1 MYLKLERVS
10 FDSYPLYYHIFSPP
24 LNRMARSRKSGS
36 SKKKRSTTR
45 RRGTSRQRGGGL
57 GHIYSFGAPIVPG
70 LGNSA
75 EVIPSSSCLAAARP
89 GMISPPTTGLG
100 LPGLSGG
107 ARGKR
112 RRSGTKRRSQ
122 RGGRYSFDLTGS
134 ATFGGT
140 PWGSGI
146 PQVVRIPCEGS
157 VPNPLNPPLQSG
169 GVGGVDSARYIAP
182 TAGYTNTASSWVG
195 STGAPSLLQTP
206 YEARTMNPACLK
218 TGGGRRKMS
227 RRKGSRR
234 KH

>member
-1 MYLKLERVS
+1 
-10 FDSYPLYYHIFSPP
+10 
-24 LNRMARSRKSGS
+24 MARSRKSVS
-36 SKKKRSTTR
+36 SKKGRRGTRSTR
-45 RRGTSRQRGGGL
+45 RRKASRQEGGGL
-57 GHIYSFGAPIVPG
+57 GQIYSFGAPIVPG

-89 GMISPPTTGLG
+89 GMIAPPTTGLG

-107 ARGKR
+107 ARR
-112 RRSGTKRRSQ
+112 RRGTKRRSQ
-122 RGGRYSFDLTGS
+122 RGGRYSFDLAGS
-134 ATFGGT
+134 AAFGGT

-157 VPNPLNPPLQSG
+157 VPNPLNPPLQRG

-182 TAGYTNTASSWVG
+182 TAGYTNTASTWVG

-218 TGGGRRKMS
+218 TGGGRRKAP
-227 RRKGSRR
+227 RRKATRR